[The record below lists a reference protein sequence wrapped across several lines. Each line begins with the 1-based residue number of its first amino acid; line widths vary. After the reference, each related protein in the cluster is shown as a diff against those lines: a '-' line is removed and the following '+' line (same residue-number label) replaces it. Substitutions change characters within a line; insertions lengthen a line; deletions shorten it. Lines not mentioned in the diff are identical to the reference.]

1 MSSLNLLVK
10 RKLTQGREKGLVFYQ
25 DYENIDDPNR
35 KFHREK
41 FLLRKFLTDNLES
54 HCLFRSKVSGWL
66 LVKYSVAGLLE
77 NAFSWSEKLKCK

>member
-1 MSSLNLLVK
+1 MSSLNLLMK

-35 KFHREK
+35 KFRREK

-54 HCLFRSKVSGWL
+54 HCLFRCKVSGWL

-77 NAFSWSEKLKCK
+77 NAFS